1 MTTDM
6 PDDDNSTMSA
16 DDDVTEQEEVETNVA
31 QPEPQ
36 VIPKAVVTVAGLVV
50 FVLLGISIS
59 KLVDYCYDRRAI
71 SDDASDISDYTK
83 ELLKAQ
89 LMLAFT
95 SKKKK
100 KLNAEEVTLKYAK
113 IWRAKVARN
122 KVRRMREEIQEHG
135 SYRPTSSRPRKQRPK
150 TPSASVYYINEI
162 APNLPGASRPGSA
175 VRKKMSSVAPMPTDD
190 SQDTRKGA
198 SRPISAGL
206 KSRPVSA
213 KSFKFIPR
221 AGKRS

>member
-1 MTTDM
+1 M
-6 PDDDNSTMSA
+6 
-16 DDDVTEQEEVETNVA
+16 
-31 QPEPQ
+31 
-36 VIPKAVVTVAGLVV
+36 ITVAGIVV
-50 FVLLGISIS
+50 FVLLGLSIS
-59 KLVDYCYDRRAI
+59 KLVDYCYDRHAI

-95 SKKKK
+95 KSSKDKK
-100 KLNAEEVTLKYAK
+100 KLSTEEITSKYVK

-122 KVRRMREEIQEHG
+122 KVRRLKREITMAEERG
-135 SYRPTSSRPRKQRPK
+135 TY
-150 TPSASVYYINEI
+150 
-162 APNLPGASRPGSA
+162 RPGSSHPRGHRA
-175 VRKKMSSVAPMPTDD
+175 RTASTVTIVNEKPSRPPSARTKLSSVAPMTAGVHGD
-190 SQDTRKGA
+190 RKGS
-198 SRPISAGL
+198 SRTISAGL